1 MVLRHAISIAV
12 VGLALAAMAGAGAG
26 AGAAQAQTAKA
37 GDEVNGRI
45 LSLTSCA
52 SCHALGRNPSPR
64 ATAPNFAWIK
74 IHRSVNQIRAFLFAP
89 HGQMPRLDLSRRQIN
104 DAAAFI
110 KSVDTAPKPG
120 RSGEI

>member
-1 MVLRHAISIAV
+1 MAWRHAISIAAI
-12 VGLALAAMAGAGAG
+12 GLVMPAMAGKP
-26 AGAAQAQTAKA
+26 QAQTAKA
-37 GDEVNGRI
+37 GDAVNGRI
-45 LSLTSCA
+45 LSLTRCA
-52 SCHALGRNPSPR
+52 SCHSLGRNPSPK
-64 ATAPNFAWIK
+64 ASAPNFAWIK
-74 IHRSVNQIRAFLFAP
+74 TRRSANQIRAFLFAP